1 MSAPTVVLA
10 ANVLPAGE
18 LAVIADDLVVLTE
31 VTKGVLLASVN
42 GFIVVL
48 AAVEAASV
56 VLDPI
61 VLPALDGLTVLLPGV
76 ALATMLAPVVVSVG
90 DVVAILVV

>member
-1 MSAPTVVLA
+1 MSVPTVVLA
-10 ANVLPAGE
+10 ANVVPAGE

-31 VTKGVLLASVN
+31 VAKGVVLASVN

-61 VLPALDGLTVLLPGV
+61 MLPALVGLTVVLTGV
-76 ALATMLAPVVVSVG
+76 VLATLASVVVSVG
-90 DVVAILVV
+90 DDVAIVVV